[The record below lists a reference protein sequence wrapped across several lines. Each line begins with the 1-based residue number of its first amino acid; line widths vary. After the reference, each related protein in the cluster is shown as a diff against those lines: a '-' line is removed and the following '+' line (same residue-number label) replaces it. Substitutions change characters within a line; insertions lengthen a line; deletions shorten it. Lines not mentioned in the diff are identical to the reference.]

1 MAKGSGKGSSGSS
14 KGSSGG
20 SKGASSSSKGASNN
34 NRNGSSQG
42 ASAGNRGSTSSS
54 SSSSKGAASSKSGGA
69 SSSGSKGASSSTSRG
84 GPSSIG
90 GGSSY
95 GMSKGSFNNSIG
107 ANNKGQQATS
117 GNGKNDNNSVAS
129 RIASVSK
136 TLSTYKAT
144 STPPNHN
151 ISSIGGPSMYGMS
164 EDQYNKTINTDNY
177 NGVIGNLQQK
187 AQRGTLSEAD
197 RGALGKAAQDYN
209 GLRGA
214 GVVGATLAG
223 TPGKWS
229 AQKLAGAVM
238 GEPGDYLS
246 GMTRKAATGQLD
258 DKRLS
263 GQRDKLGDGG
273 GLDSALK
280 GALSL
285 VGMMAPG
292 AGMVTSA
299 IGSGLTVG
307 APGHGALLNDLNVQ
321 AGNAVSQ
328 AGASHSNGNGGGK
341 GDTASA
347 PPRYSLPSNSDLDKS
362 MAGDFN
368 FNPSRFDVTPG
379 IRAQY
384 AWDGE

>member
-1 MAKGSGKGSSGSS
+1 MSKESGGAPGGGGNHNGGANKGGANSGSSSKGGGGSS
-14 KGSSGG
+14 KGSGKNDS
-20 SKGASSSSKGASNN
+20 
-34 NRNGSSQG
+34 RGSSG
-42 ASAGNRGSTSSS
+42 PTSL
-54 SSSSKGAASSKSGGA
+54 GGA
-69 SSSGSKGASSSTSRG
+69 SS
-84 GPSSIG
+84 
-90 GGSSY
+90 Y
-95 GMSKGSFNNSIG
+95 GMGEGSFNNSIG

-117 GNGKNDNNSVAS
+117 GNGKNDNSSVAS

-144 STPPNHN
+144 STPPNNN
-151 ISSIGGPSMYGMS
+151 ISSVGGPSMYGMS

-177 NGVIGNLQQK
+177 NGVIGNLQRK

-223 TPGKWS
+223 PPGKWS

-263 GQRDKLGDGG
+263 GQRDKLGDVG

-307 APGHGALLNDLNVQ
+307 APGHGALLSDLNAQ
-321 AGNAVSQ
+321 AGNIVNQVGVS
-328 AGASHSNGNGGGK
+328 HGNGGK